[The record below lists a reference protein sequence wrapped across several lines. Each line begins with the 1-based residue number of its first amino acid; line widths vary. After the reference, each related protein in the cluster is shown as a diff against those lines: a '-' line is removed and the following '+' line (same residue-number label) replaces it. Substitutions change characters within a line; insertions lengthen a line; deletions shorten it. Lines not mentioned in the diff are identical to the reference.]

1 MATRVMLQDGFLNQI
16 RKMNAETT
24 IFLTTGIRLK
34 GFVKGFDSFT
44 ILLDSGD
51 KQQLLFKHAISTIIA
66 PRKIKNM
73 FEDEEES
80 PVSSD

>member
-1 MATRVMLQDGFLNQI
+1 MATKINLQDNFLNQI

-34 GFVKGFDSFT
+34 GHVKGFDNFT

-51 KQQLLFKHAISTIIA
+51 KQQLLFKHAVSTIIA
-66 PRKIKNM
+66 PKRIRSMIDEGEGGEKS
-73 FEDEEES
+73 ED
-80 PVSSD
+80 